1 MENLQ
6 QAVDD
11 CASGTKG
18 VLCTNLQG
26 LPVSTAGMFADALY
40 KKETNKLAG
49 QISSIC
55 TDASDYWKDNAP
67 IIVID
72 FENKN
77 NEESCQL
84 TAKMTD
90 NVCTVVM
97 T

>member
-26 LPVSTAGMFADALY
+26 LPLSTAGVFADPSY

-55 TDASDYWKDNAP
+55 VDASDYWKDNPP
-67 IIVID
+67 IVVVD
-72 FENKN
+72 FEN